1 MKFLVFKTKKM
12 LKKVILYE
20 FEKFKLKV
28 LFLNTCLPLEIRQ
41 KAYLQLQFLNIKF
54 RKVRVQYRCILTNN
68 VRFVI
73 KFFKLSRFRL
83 KVQFYKNY
91 LVGLKKKSF

>member
-73 KFFKLSRFRL
+73 KFF
-83 KVQFYKNY
+83 
-91 LVGLKKKSF
+91 